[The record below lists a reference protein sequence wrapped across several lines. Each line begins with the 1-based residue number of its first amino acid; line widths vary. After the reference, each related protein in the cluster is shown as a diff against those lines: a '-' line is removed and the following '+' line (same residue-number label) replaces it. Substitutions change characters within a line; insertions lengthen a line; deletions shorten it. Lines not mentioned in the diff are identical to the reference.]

1 MKNRRLFLI
10 AGFALFISFT
20 AAHPEETG
28 RFEFKKEPG
37 LQQIRPEKPVRI
49 KLKRTATGTYSWDLS
64 GDDTDEILKVDK
76 KLRKMLNV
84 K

>member
-1 MKNRRLFLI
+1 MNKISLVL
-10 AGFALFISFT
+10 AGVFFFISV
-20 AAHPEETG
+20 AAAYPEDSG
-28 RFEFKKEPG
+28 PFEFRKEPG
-37 LQQIRPEKPVRI
+37 LQQIRPKKPVRI

-64 GDDTDEILKVDK
+64 GDDTEEILKVDK

>member
-1 MKNRRLFLI
+1 MKNRCIFFAGLLLFM
-10 AGFALFISFT
+10 SVT
-20 AAHPEETG
+20 AAYPEETG
-28 RFEFKKEPG
+28 PFEFRKEPG
-37 LQQIRPEKPVRI
+37 LQQIRPRKPVRI